1 MKYIFAIAASVL
13 MLFST
18 YSAAHHSLAPYAI
31 NDQMEI
37 SGVAVSF
44 RYVRPHPIL
53 EIQETD
59 GRLWTIE
66 VTPRNWANTGLEESS
81 DVILPGDELM
91 VRGWPARNGD
101 PEMVISGFELEGTY
115 YEVVAQIRQRSAV
128 EEAAILDGIEE

>member
-1 MKYIFAIAASVL
+1 MKYLLAITTSIV

-18 YSAAHHSLAPYAI
+18 YSTAHHSFAPYAI
-31 NDQMEI
+31 NDQVEI

-44 RYVRPHPIL
+44 KYVRPHPIL

-81 DVILPGDELM
+81 DVINPGDALM
-91 VRGWPARNGD
+91 VRGWPARNGG

-128 EEAAILDGIEE
+128 EEAAKLDGLTE